1 MLRIGQNAKSGA
13 RAVAGALGPL
23 ILIGNAE

>member
-1 MLRIGQNAKSGA
+1 MLRLGQNAKSGA

-23 ILIGNAE
+23 IGNA